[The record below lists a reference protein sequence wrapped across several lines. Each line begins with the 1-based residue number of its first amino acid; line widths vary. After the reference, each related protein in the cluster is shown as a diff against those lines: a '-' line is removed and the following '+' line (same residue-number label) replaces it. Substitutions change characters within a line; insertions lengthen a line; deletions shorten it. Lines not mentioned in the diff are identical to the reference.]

1 MESFVARHVVVQL
14 MHDGDLEGDD
24 SESESTDMPKTKT
37 GLLCMNRRE
46 TWTVAIYVM
55 ALIPAIIF
63 DDLGPVLSIT
73 GALGGSCIA
82 YFGPGMVYLGVNGE
96 SFLLFASELLN
107 KWPRKVRNNSTDEDK
122 NAIELPVAGDS
133 NQVISRNGNLP
144 ADFSDVPIEGS
155 KRTMVSALPEGGRPL
170 WWYLGLF
177 PFWCSIA
184 SHGSQNMRENLSS
197 NDGYMAHGSP
207 TSSEELARTEDE
219 ALLAPSGKDFCIAI
233 FFIVFGVVAAAA
245 GLGTNIYVQI
255 NNIFYTPA

>member
-107 KWPRKVRNNSTDEDK
+107 KWGERQQHK
-122 NAIELPVAGDS
+122 DS
-133 NQVISRNGNLP
+133 LNP
-144 ADFSDVPIEGS
+144 
-155 KRTMVSALPEGGRPL
+155 
-170 WWYLGLF
+170 
-177 PFWCSIA
+177 
-184 SHGSQNMRENLSS
+184 H
-197 NDGYMAHGSP
+197 
-207 TSSEELARTEDE
+207 
-219 ALLAPSGKDFCIAI
+219 
-233 FFIVFGVVAAAA
+233 
-245 GLGTNIYVQI
+245 
-255 NNIFYTPA
+255 